1 VSRARQ
7 VMRGDAAIR
16 GIVLRG
22 GAVREIV
29 GDAKISFELEP
40 ECTIEIDADL
50 FSQVNRAQNL
60 RLVATVIA
68 MAAVRDGATVLDLFC
83 GAGNFSLPLARRGA
97 RVTGVDADALAI
109 AGAQHNAARMGFR
122 DVQFIA
128 MKATETA
135 RFFERAHYRPDLVI
149 IDPPR
154 SGALDLMGAVAR
166 LRSRA
171 VIYVSCD
178 TTTLV
183 RDLQSLGTSGYEI
196 DRVRAFDFFPNTH
209 HAEVAVHALL
219 T

>member
-1 VSRARQ
+1 MRADG
-7 VMRGDAAIR
+7 VIR

-22 GAVREIV
+22 GGVREVV

-40 ECTIEIDADL
+40 ACTIEVDADL

-60 RLVATVIA
+60 RLVATVVA
-68 MAAVRDGATVLDLFC
+68 MAEVREGTTVLDLFC

-109 AGAQHNAARMGFR
+109 AGAQHNAARMGLR
-122 DVQFIA
+122 EAQFIA
-128 MKATETA
+128 MKAAETA

-154 SGALDLMGAVAR
+154 AGALELMSTVAR
-166 LRSRA
+166 LRPRA

-178 TTTLV
+178 TTTVV
-183 RDLQSLGTSGYEI
+183 RDLQCLGASGYDI